1 MKVDD
6 LVKIKQKQDQ
16 DKAMVCLHSFKYVF
30 GYVFAFQID
39 AFFFS
44 NYYHAFF

>member
-16 DKAMVCLHSFKYVF
+16 DKAMTRLHSFKYVF
-30 GYVFAFQID
+30 GYIFDFR
-39 AFFFS
+39 
-44 NYYHAFF
+44 NN